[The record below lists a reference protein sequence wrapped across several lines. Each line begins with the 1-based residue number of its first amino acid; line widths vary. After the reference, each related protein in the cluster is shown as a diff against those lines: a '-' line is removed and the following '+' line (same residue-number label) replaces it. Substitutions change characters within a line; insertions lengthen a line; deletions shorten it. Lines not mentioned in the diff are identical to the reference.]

1 MSRPWPKKKT
11 PRKNS
16 PYLKKGLAEINMEI
30 KQAYSKI
37 TGVDKLW
44 DTYTKI
50 NSADAEDCFQ
60 KYKGR
65 CVYCD
70 TRLSYLGRMS
80 IYSARLAFYVPLK
93 VGGEARPDNLIVVCA
108 KCKHDYRST
117 RKVRTDVTGLDTF
130 ADLCE
135 ALFLAVEEDAHPSV
149 LHTLKNRLNLKLTD
163 VATCMRYVTK
173 GEWVPEFDY
182 ITGNK
187 FVKVVEGENTLG
199 EQLEQMGK
207 GEDVKADI
215 TQTVKQV
222 VTTKQYK
229 IMRNQDDE

>member
-1 MSRPWPKKKT
+1 
-11 PRKNS
+11 
-16 PYLKKGLAEINMEI
+16 LKKGLAEINMEI
-30 KQAYSKI
+30 KQAYSKV

-50 NSADAEDCFQ
+50 NSADAEECFH

-108 KCKHDYRST
+108 RCKHDYRST
-117 RKVRTDVTGLDTF
+117 RKLRTDTTGLDAF

-135 ALFLAVEEDAHPSV
+135 ALFLAVKHDASEEV
-149 LHTLKNRLNLKLTD
+149 RNNLKNRLNLKLTD
-163 VATCMRYVTK
+163 VATCMRYATK
-173 GEWVPEFDY
+173 GGWVPSKFD
-182 ITGNK
+182 
-187 FVKVVEGENTLG
+187 KVVEQVNTIG
-199 EQLEQMGK
+199 EQLEQLAK
-207 GEDVKADI
+207 DEDVKADI
-215 TQTVKQV
+215 TQTVQQV

>member
-1 MSRPWPKKKT
+1 MARPLVKKKT
-11 PRKNS
+11 PRQNS

-37 TGVDKLW
+37 TGVDKVW

-117 RKVRTDVTGLDTF
+117 RKMRTDMTGVDTF

-135 ALFLAVEEDAHPSV
+135 ALFFAVKYDQSEQV
-149 LHTLKNRLNLKLTD
+149 RNNLKNRLNLKLTD
-163 VATCMRYVTK
+163 VATCMRYVTQ
-173 GEWVPEFDY
+173 GEWEPSKFD
-182 ITGNK
+182 
-187 FVKVVEGENTLG
+187 KVVEQVNTIG

-207 GEDVKADI
+207 GEAVKADI

-222 VTTKQYK
+222 VTTQQYK
-229 IMRNQDDE
+229 IMRNQDDDA